1 MKTPDYAIVG
11 RYKVQALCEFTL
23 ETDGLSYLV
32 IYGTH
37 INGGFCAIPNH
48 GISCEMGTPSDT
60 FYNYEAL
67 TRQGLCTGTAKAI
80 AAAIWENLKP
90 VEDSKEE

>member
-1 MKTPDYAIVG
+1 MTDYNILG
-11 RYKVQALCEFTL
+11 RYQAQALCEFTL

-48 GISCEMGTPSDT
+48 GIACEMGMPSDT
-60 FYNYEAL
+60 FYNYESL
-67 TRQGLCTGTAKAI
+67 TRLGVSPAGAKAI
-80 AAAIWENLKP
+80 AAGIWETLKP
-90 VEDSKEE
+90 GEE